1 MEYKENY
8 WLTNSRMVRYQII
21 LCENL
26 CIQLEVVKILNP
38 TTLLL
43 VDSVPQEHVCLEVFS
58 SWLNLNDQ
66 PVSH

>member
-1 MEYKENY
+1 
-8 WLTNSRMVRYQII
+8 MVRYQII